1 MCAFLMYRSENQ
13 GEIIAIMT
21 RNGIGRWASPMGIRV
36 SPSGLS
42 QLSLPGIAHLVEKSH
57 GPKTGPKRSQ
67 AEPALGLNLN
77 LNLKAVWVW
86 A

>member
-1 MCAFLMYRSENQ
+1 MYRSENQ

-21 RNGIGRWASPMGIRV
+21 RNGIGHWASLMGIRV

-57 GPKTGPKRSQ
+57 GPQNWPKTFPSGTGSRFEFEFEGSVGVDLS
-67 AEPALGLNLN
+67 ANN
-77 LNLKAVWVW
+77 Y
-86 A
+86 